1 MQTAY
6 SLLLQEYVNP
16 RELDYPDCRA
26 FQVVCAACKEPVF
39 KVCRRVGGATT
50 HYFSHYRKDETLN
63 EQCELRVS
71 RIPAERI
78 EESRSE
84 SRNQKLSLFLR
95 VFQEIVWKTEYSEAG
110 AKKAKQRFFQ
120 LSRSRVFTAF
130 SRPIFEWYRS
140 VAHDRNEIYDYFE
153 ESLENLYEDYEDF
166 RSDFAIRLQMDFA
179 YDFFQ
184 HLLAGH
190 SKANFYF
197 LLRHAYIHLLEELE
211 EKRDRSETASWEQ
224 AMLDYLSRF
233 LKTQNEKKRMSII
246 AAMGDYEMISPY
258 THEEADLHVMFGSQL
273 SYHALG
279 ILLRIPYLEL
289 LLESLDERS
298 G

>member
-1 MQTAY
+1 MRIAY

-26 FQVVCAACKEPVF
+26 FQVVCPACKEPVF
-39 KVCRRVGGATT
+39 KVCRGADDAAT

-84 SRNQKLSLFLR
+84 SRNQKLSLFLE
-95 VFQEIVWKTEYSEAG
+95 VFQDIVWKTEYSEAG
-110 AKKAKQRFFQ
+110 LRKAKQRFFQ
-120 LSRSRVFTAF
+120 LGGSRVFAAF
-130 SRPIFEWYRS
+130 SLPIFHGYRS

-166 RSDFAIRLQMDFA
+166 RSDFAIQLQMDFA

-197 LLRHAYIHLLEELE
+197 LLKHAYVQFVQELE
-211 EKRDRSETASWEQ
+211 EKRDRSDIASWEQ

-246 AAMGDYEMISPY
+246 TAMGSYEMISPY
-258 THEEADLHVMFGSQL
+258 THEEVDLHIMFGSQL